1 MTFPKLSEAEL
12 EQIVSNL
19 KANQKMIC
27 QKCGSEL
34 KASKQ
39 KNILGICS
47 LKICK
52 TKNMHWNGTFFA
64 GLKISKVKCLEILE
78 RWMNRDSVSSIA
90 FNSNISRKTISILIN
105 ELSKIIVPKYNSN
118 YSKIGGKNIIVEVDE
133 SKFGKRKYHKGHRV
147 EGVWIFGMVERTKER
162 RIHLIAVE
170 DRTALTLN
178 AELKAKV
185 HEDSII
191 YSDCWKGYKDVFNI
205 FAEHV
210 KVNHSKYFKD
220 PDTGVHTNTIE
231 GNWCGIKQGIPSK
244 NRTKEKIN
252 VFLTRFMILRN
263 SNEHPL
269 RALLKVLFE

>member
-1 MTFPKLSEAEL
+1 
-12 EQIVSNL
+12 
-19 KANQKMIC
+19 
-27 QKCGSEL
+27 
-34 KASKQ
+34 
-39 KNILGICS
+39 
-47 LKICK
+47 
-52 TKNMHWNGTFFA
+52 
-64 GLKISKVKCLEILE
+64 
-78 RWMNRDSVSSIA
+78 MNRDSVSSIA
-90 FNSNISRKTISILIN
+90 FNSNISCKTISFIIN
-105 ELSKIIVPKYNSN
+105 ELSKIIVPKYNSK

-210 KVNHSKYFKD
+210 KVNHSTESLLRFVEHLCGPFQVEAYNWAAELSDCHF
-220 PDTGVHTNTIE
+220 VH
-231 GNWCGIKQGIPSK
+231 
-244 NRTKEKIN
+244 
-252 VFLTRFMILRN
+252 
-263 SNEHPL
+263 
-269 RALLKVLFE
+269 A